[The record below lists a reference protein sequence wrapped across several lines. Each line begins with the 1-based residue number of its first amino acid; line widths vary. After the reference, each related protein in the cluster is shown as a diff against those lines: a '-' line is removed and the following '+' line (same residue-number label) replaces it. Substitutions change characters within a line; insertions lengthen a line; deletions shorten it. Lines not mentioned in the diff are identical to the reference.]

1 MMVIATIISE
11 DLLNLFYSVT
21 DFLHRYNK
29 NGVDLNRNFP
39 DVFEINA
46 DREREK
52 EVRAVMDW
60 LKTESFVLS
69 ANLHGGAVVAS
80 YPYDNSNG
88 GQLLYPFFCL
98 FFCVQRFMLD

>member
-1 MMVIATIISE
+1 MSYNE
-11 DLLNLFYSVT
+11 GNSHNYFCKDLLNLFYGVT
-21 DFLHRYNK
+21 DFPHRYNK

-39 DVFEINA
+39 DVFESNA

-52 EVRAVMDW
+52 EVKAVMDW

-88 GQLLYPFFCL
+88 GQLLHPYL
-98 FFCVQRFMLD
+98 KKKIENRE